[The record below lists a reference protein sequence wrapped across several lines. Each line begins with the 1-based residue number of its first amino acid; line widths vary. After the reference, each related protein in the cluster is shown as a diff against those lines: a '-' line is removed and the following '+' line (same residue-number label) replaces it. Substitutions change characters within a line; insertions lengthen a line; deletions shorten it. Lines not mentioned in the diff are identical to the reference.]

1 MYLFSVYLHIIT
13 AIIWIGG
20 QLFLPLVLIPALK
33 KIEAENHFKRKT
45 IIETG
50 IVFSK
55 VGKWLMWI
63 FVLTGIGNF
72 YFKFHSFQIEIFQS
86 HYGKMLITKVVLF
99 LIMLAINFYHEKKVG
114 LNMKEYLS
122 NEQYEQLRKIASI
135 TGRVTLLLSLI
146 IAFIGLYLTK

>member
-20 QLFLPLVLIPALK
+20 QLFLPLILIPALK
-33 KIEAENHFKRKT
+33 KIKAENHFKRKI

-114 LNMKEYLS
+114 LKMKEYLI
-122 NEQYEQLRKIASI
+122 NEQYERLGKIASI

>member
-13 AIIWIGG
+13 AIVWIGG

-33 KIEAENHFKRKT
+33 KIEMENYFKREI

-50 IVFSK
+50 IIFSK
-55 VGKWLMWI
+55 VGKWLMGV
-63 FVLTGIGNF
+63 FVFTGIGNF

-86 HYGKMLITKVVLF
+86 HYGKMLIIKIVLF
-99 LIMLAINFYHEKKVG
+99 LIMLVINFYHEMKVG
-114 LNMKEYLS
+114 LKMKEHLS
-122 NEQYEQLRKIASI
+122 NEQYERLRKIASI

>member
-1 MYLFSVYLHIIT
+1 MYLFSLYIHVIT

-33 KIEAENHFKRKT
+33 KIECDNPIKRS
-45 IIETG
+45 IVIETG

-55 VGKWLMWI
+55 VGKWLMLI

-86 HYGKMLITKVVLF
+86 RYGELLLLKVTLF
-99 LIMLAINFYHEKKVG
+99 LIMLAINFYHEIKVG
-114 LNMKEYLS
+114 LRMKEYLN
-122 NEQYEQLRKIASI
+122 NEEYERIRKIASI
-135 TGRVTLLLSLI
+135 TGRITLLLSLI
-146 IAFIGLYLTK
+146 IAFIGLYITK